1 MSQRISSS
9 IARSAAES
17 YVVIDLVGFF
27 GPGGST
33 AAAAAAPGSEV
44 EVGGA
49 AVASDVAVGG
59 ATPVAVSVSV
69 SGAAP
74 SPVVVLGPFVVG

>member
-49 AVASDVAVGG
+49 AVASDVAAGG
-59 ATPVAVSVSV
+59 ATPVAVSV